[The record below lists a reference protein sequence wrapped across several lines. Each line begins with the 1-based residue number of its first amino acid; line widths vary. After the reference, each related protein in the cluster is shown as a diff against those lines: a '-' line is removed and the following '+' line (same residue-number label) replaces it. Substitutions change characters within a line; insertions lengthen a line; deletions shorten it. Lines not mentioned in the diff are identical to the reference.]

1 MSTRPSPGSALRVV
15 AAVLRS
21 SHPGPTLTVTVLT
34 VVLGLAIGLPADRL
48 AVVAVGVLA
57 GQLAIGLSN
66 DVIDA
71 ERDRRV
77 GRRDKPIAQGVIAA
91 RTILIVAVACALI
104 GFGLPFAL
112 GPGTGIA
119 HAVLLASG
127 LAYNAGLK
135 GTPASV
141 VPFVVS
147 FGILPAVVTLADA
160 PPAPPALWALGV
172 GAVFGVAIH
181 FTNVLPDLADD
192 ARTGIVGLPHRL
204 GRLRAGLVA
213 FGALASAAVLA
224 LVGQLT
230 SSPADIDGPHLALAF
245 GGAAVVV
252 ALAGIGAAAVLQGR
266 SSRLLFRLIMAS
278 ALLLV
283 AQLAVGG
290 AALTAR

>member
-1 MSTRPSPGSALRVV
+1 VRLVG
-15 AAVLRS
+15 AVLRS
-21 SHPGPTLTVTVLT
+21 SHPGPTLMVTVLT
-34 VVLGLAIGLPADRL
+34 VVLGLAVGVPAGRL
-48 AVVAVGVLA
+48 AVVTVAVLA

-71 ERDRRV
+71 ERDRSV
-77 GRRDKPIAQGVIAA
+77 GRRDKPIAQGIVSA
-91 RTILIVAVACALI
+91 RTIAVTAIVCAVI
-104 GFGLPFAL
+104 GFGLPFTVGL
-112 GPGTGIA
+112 GTGVA
-119 HAVLLASG
+119 HAVLVASG

-135 GTPASV
+135 TTPASV
-141 VPFVVS
+141 LPFVVS
-147 FGILPAVVTLADA
+147 FGVLPAVVTLADA
-160 PPAPPALWALGV
+160 PPAAPALWALGV

-213 FGALASAAVLA
+213 FGALAVAAGLA

-230 SSPADIDGPHLALAF
+230 SSPIGTTGPALAVV
-245 GGAAVVV
+245 GAAVVV
-252 ALAGIGAAAVLQGR
+252 VLAGLGAAAVLHGR

-290 AALTAR
+290 AALTMA

>member
-1 MSTRPSPGSALRVV
+1 VRVV
-15 AAVLRS
+15 GAVLRS
-21 SHPGPTLTVTVLT
+21 SHPGPTLMVTVLT
-34 VVLGLAIGLPADRL
+34 VVLGLTVGVPAGRL
-48 AVVAVGVLA
+48 AVVAVAVLA

-71 ERDRRV
+71 ERDRSV
-77 GRRDKPIAQGVIAA
+77 GRRDKPIARGIVTARTVLVIA
-91 RTILIVAVACALI
+91 IVCAVI
-104 GFGLPFAL
+104 GFGLPFTVGL
-112 GPGTGIA
+112 GTGVA
-119 HAVLLASG
+119 HAVLVASG

-135 GTPASV
+135 ATPASV
-141 VPFVVS
+141 LPFVVS
-147 FGILPAVVTLADA
+147 FGVLPAVVTLADA
-160 PPAPPALWALGV
+160 PPAAPALWALGV

-213 FGALASAAVLA
+213 FGALAVAAGLA

-230 SSPADIDGPHLALAF
+230 LGPGGAGGPALALV
-245 GGAAVVV
+245 GAAVVV
-252 ALAGIGAAAVLQGR
+252 ALAGVGAAAVLQGR

-290 AALTAR
+290 AALTTT